1 MSNTYSQI
9 NIHCVF
15 AVKGREN
22 ILTKDFRDDLHKYM
36 SGILRN
42 DNVFPL
48 AVGGWKDHVHVFF
61 ELSPSLRI
69 SDLMRMLKATS
80 SKWIN
85 DNGFVKGKFQWQEGY
100 GAFSYSRSQRDNV
113 IRYVMNQEEHHRTK
127 TFREEYLELLEKFE
141 IDFKEEYVF
150 EFYD

>member
-1 MSNTYSQI
+1 MANTYSQI

-15 AVKGREN
+15 AVKGRDN
-22 ILTKDFRDDLHKYM
+22 LITKFFRDDLHKYM
-36 SGILRN
+36 AGILRN
-42 DNVFPL
+42 DNVYSL

-61 ELSPSLRI
+61 ELHPDLKI

-85 DNGFVKGKFQWQEGY
+85 DNKLVSGKFQWQEGY
-100 GAFSYSRSQRDNV
+100 GAFSYSRSQRNDV
-113 IRYVMNQEEHHRTK
+113 IHYIMNQEEHHQKK
-127 TFREEYLELLEKFE
+127 TFKEEYLELLQKFE
-141 IDFKEEYVF
+141 IEFKDEYLF